1 MAYTKQ
7 TWSNDDPSTPLSAA
21 RLNHIEDGIASKAEA
36 GPEGPAGPKGPAGPD
51 GPAGPEGPAGPKGPA
66 GPDGP
71 AGPEGPA
78 GPKGP
83 AGPPGAD
90 GADAEPQFTPEQVSA
105 LLALLEA

>member
-66 GPDGP
+66 GP
-71 AGPEGPA
+71 
-78 GPKGP
+78 
-83 AGPPGAD
+83 PGAD